1 METVVHAENI
11 SKVFRLG
18 NVGSSTITEDIKSL
32 FYRISGKKNPF
43 LDHAESNDRL
53 SESKGSEYVWALRDV
68 HFEVK
73 EGEILGIVGR
83 NGAGKSTLLKILSR
97 TTSPTTGEIKIKGKV
112 SSLLEVGTGF
122 HPDLTGRENIFLNG
136 SILGMRKAEIKAN
149 FDEIVEFAGVHRYVD
164 TPVKRYSSGMYI
176 RLAFAVAAHLNP
188 DILIIDEVL
197 AVGDAEFQAKCLGK
211 MKDVAGQG
219 RTVLFVSHNMGAVSD
234 LCTRAIY
241 LHNGQVILDGSTESV
256 IRAYVRNNMLSNIS
270 GGQGLDDP
278 KVRRG
283 NGKVRFRKIE
293 VLNSEDKT
301 DVEFVPHEKV
311 VFRMEAIMNEP
322 VDQILASVAFRSGRT
337 REIITFTENFNIPVE
352 GKKAGDPFVFDIVVP
367 DLNLHPGVYETYYW
381 LGFESAEV
389 AYDVV
394 DNLLAPIVVN
404 LPPGKENI
412 ITSGYFSLPAE
423 IKHHNI
429 LT

>member
-1 METVVHAENI
+1 METVVQAENI

-18 NVGSSTITEDIKSL
+18 NVGSSTITEDLRSFLYKI
-32 FYRISGKKNPF
+32 RGKKNPF
-43 LDHAESNDRL
+43 LENAESNDRL
-53 SESKGSEYVWALRDV
+53 STGKGSDYVWALKDI

-73 EGEILGIVGR
+73 QGEILGIVGR

-97 TTSPTTGEIKIKGKV
+97 TTAPTKGEIRIKGKV

-122 HPDLTGRENIFLNG
+122 HPDLTGRENIYLNG

-211 MKDVAGQG
+211 MKDVAGKG

-241 LHNGQVILDGSTESV
+241 LNKGQVILDGSTESV

-270 GGQGLDDP
+270 GGVGLDDP

-293 VLNSEDKT
+293 VLNVDGKT
-301 DVEFVPHEKV
+301 DVEFLPHEKV
-311 VFRMEAIMNEP
+311 VFRMEAILNEP
-322 VDQILASVAFRSGRT
+322 VDQILASVAFRSGTT
-337 REIITFTENFNIPVE
+337 REIITFTQNFEIS
-352 GKKAGDPFVFDIVVP
+352 AGDKKIGEPFVFDIVIP

-394 DNLLAPIVVN
+394 DNLLPPIVVN
-404 LPPGKENI
+404 LPPGKENLMS
-412 ITSGYFSLPAE
+412 SGYFSLPAQ
-423 IKHHNI
+423 IIHHP
-429 LT
+429 L